1 MNKNIN
7 SHSKKSIIYVIIA
20 LILVVTSLFLLG
32 EQTRDWSQYA
42 DQDLTLAYN
51 ALLVNEGYKQEY
63 YDHPGFFTIRSLAI
77 LIKIKFLLGYSDIQT
92 ISDLNNNP
100 SLFSGFTDIVS
111 TGHFL
116 SFISAGITVFFLY
129 LYSRTILKSNLSA
142 FYIALATLISGS
154 VLSHFIHLRTEMI
167 ACLILYVA
175 MYLLYRANAIKKEKE
190 AVLFLCIALIFFNL
204 SLLNKVQLILYIP
217 FYVFWL
223 IHLHLND
230 KSKNEKIYHE
240 KDLQKK
246 ALYSIL
252 IAIVLF
258 CVKAKGLSIL
268 FQFFYILILNGLV
281 YFYTWLN
288 GGNIYKNIIIFNRVN
303 IISFII
309 VFGVFTLVYG
319 YNGALFRML
328 HNPMQMLAFA
338 NNEIKESFG
347 LQISIQKFISVIW
360 IAIIF
365 PIKEILIKLNSESFL
380 FYLNIT
386 LLLILKKQSRL
397 NKYNVIIC
405 LSFFYIISI
414 ISSFRYRTDSYVIF
428 SEFFLIMALISQI
441 SIIKNKAFF
450 CFAIFFVILLIN
462 YSEIKTRLF
471 NTSNNIPYLCTNSY
485 MSDWHKKLD
494 IVKFNTECKKYVN

>member
-1 MNKNIN
+1 MNN
-7 SHSKKSIIYVIIA
+7 HSRNSIIYVITA
-20 LILVVTSLFLLG
+20 LISVVTSLFLLG

-63 YDHPGFFTIRSLAI
+63 YDHPGFFTIRFLAI

-116 SFISAGITVFFLY
+116 SFVSAGTTVFFLY
-129 LYSRTILKSNLSA
+129 LYSRAIIKSSLSA

-175 MYLLYRANAIKKEKE
+175 MYLLYKAHAIKKEKE
-190 AVLFLCIALIFFNL
+190 AVFYLYMALIFFNL
-204 SLLNKVQLILYIP
+204 SLLNKIQLILYIP
-217 FYVFWL
+217 FYVFWM

-230 KSKNEKIYHE
+230 KSKNGKICYD
-240 KDLQKK
+240 KDLRKK

-252 IAIVLF
+252 ISIIFF
-258 CVKAKGLSIL
+258 CIIAKGLSIL
-268 FQFFYILILNGLV
+268 FQFFYILVLNGLV

-288 GGNIYKNIIIFNRVN
+288 GGNIYKNIIIFNRAN
-303 IISFII
+303 IISLII

-319 YNGALFRML
+319 YNGALFSML
-328 HNPMQMLAFA
+328 HSPMLMLAFA
-338 NNEIKESFG
+338 NNEIRDSFG
-347 LQISIQKFISVIW
+347 LQISIQNVIGVIW
-360 IAIIF
+360 MAIIF

-380 FYLNIT
+380 FYLNIA
-386 LLLILKKQSRL
+386 LLLILTKQSRV
-397 NKYNVIIC
+397 NKCNTLIC
-405 LSFFYIISI
+405 LSFFYLISM
-414 ISSFRYRTDSYVIF
+414 ISSFRYRSEAYIIF
-428 SEFFLIMALISQI
+428 SEFFLIMALVSQI
-441 SIIKNKAFF
+441 SIIKNKAIF
-450 CFAIFFVILLIN
+450 CFTVFFIILLIN
-462 YSEIKTRLF
+462 YSEIKSRLF
-471 NTSNNIPYLCTNSY
+471 NTSNNIQHLCTNSY
-485 MSDWHKKLD
+485 MSDWHKKLN
-494 IVKFNTECKKYVN
+494 IAKFNTECKKYVN